1 MSVNMIKQFHFIDP
15 QWLWALIPAVLL
27 IGLIFKYHSSSHSAW
42 KNVIDA
48 KFLPYLLVKQGASR
62 RSTVPLILLAAGW
75 IVAVLALA
83 NPSWKSLPQPVYQQ
97 PEAQVIVFNLSSSM
111 LSRDVKPSRLVQ
123 ARFKIE
129 DLLRRSQGKQTG
141 LIAYAGDA
149 FTVTPLTD
157 DIATIKSQL
166 RVLEPSLMPVDG
178 NRTDLALN
186 QAGQLLQQ
194 AGFRQGN
201 IILVTDNA
209 GDNTSFSKAQSNA
222 SQLAKNGYQISVL
235 SIGKEEG
242 NKAATAALQSIARES
257 HGIYAPFTG
266 NQQDVKAVLNVAQH
280 STSRVYQNKIKNKQA
295 NRPVEEGPW
304 LALLLLPLAL
314 LAFRRGWL
322 LVVPVLLIGQLLTP
336 QQAMAFSWDDLW
348 QRPDQQ
354 AAAAFNKKDY
364 QKAAHI
370 APDILMQGSAQYR
383 AGQYKKAAESF
394 SKNSDAQSAYNL
406 GNALAHTGDY
416 KQAIEAYDKALK
428 QQPGM
433 QDAIANRK
441 LVAEL
446 LKQQQKKQQQQKK
459 NNQGKNQ
466 QNKKGGNKNNKNNKK
481 DKKGNK
487 DNKKNNGNK
496 NKSGNNSNKNHN
508 DKGNKAQKQNH
519 KKGKSSSDKSNNQSG
534 KQDKKSANKKQKPGS
549 SSQQAKK
556 GQQQKP
562 DFNKAG
568 SKKEQKKANDA
579 VKKAARKAAQKQAS
593 KNKAEKNTL
602 AEANLKQDKL
612 SPEERESVENW
623 LRRVPDDPGGL
634 LRRKFL
640 YQYQQRQQY

>member
-1 MSVNMIKQFHFIDP
+1 MSVNIIKQFHFIDP

-27 IGLIFKYHSSSHSAW
+27 LGLILKYHSSSQSAW

-75 IVAVLALA
+75 IAAVLALA

-178 NRTDLALN
+178 NRTDLALA
-186 QAGQLLQQ
+186 QAGHLLQQ
-194 AGFRQGN
+194 AGFKQGN
-201 IILVTDNA
+201 IILVTDSA
-209 GDNTSFSKAQSNA
+209 GNKASISKAQSNA
-222 SQLAKNGYQISVL
+222 RQLAKNGYQISVL
-235 SIGKEEG
+235 SIGNEDS
-242 NKAATAALQSIARES
+242 NKTARAALQSIAREG

-266 NQQDVKAVLNVAQH
+266 NQQDVKAVVNAAQH
-280 STSRVYQNKIKNKQA
+280 STSQVYQNKKNNKQA

-304 LALLLLPLAL
+304 LALLLLPLAS
-314 LAFRRGWL
+314 LAFRHGWL
-322 LVVPVLLIGQLLTP
+322 LVFPVLLVGQLLTP

-354 AAAAFNKKDY
+354 AAEAFNKKDY

-370 APDILMQGSAQYR
+370 APDRLMQGSALYR

-428 QQPGM
+428 QQPDM

-446 LKQQQKKQQQQKK
+446 LKQQQKKQQQKK

-466 QNKKGGNKNNKNNKK
+466 QNKKGGNKNNK
-481 DKKGNK
+481 
-487 DNKKNNGNK
+487 KNNGNN
-496 NKSGNNSNKNHN
+496 NKSGNNSNKNNN

-519 KKGKSSSDKSNNQSG
+519 KKGKSSSDKTNNQSG
-534 KQDKKSANKKQKPGS
+534 KQDKKSANKKQKTGS

-579 VKKAARKAAQKQAS
+579 VKKAAQKAAQKQAG
-593 KNKAEKNTL
+593 KNNAEKNNP
-602 AEANLKQDKL
+602 AQANLKQDKL